1 MTKVNDKSKA
11 ILDKLWNYASRYN
24 GYYKLNNDST
34 FMPLVIEII
43 EESVIS
49 LCHYGEQNG
58 DLMRDPEM
66 LFYKDSNGDYIPY
79 YFRNDYVGYE
89 EYVGEVFDNKFSIF
103 DGCRQFQ
110 QARFADTWMLNIKYQ
125 QLEK

>member
-1 MTKVNDKSKA
+1 MTKVNDESKV
-11 ILDKLWNYASRYN
+11 ILNELWDYASRYN
-24 GYYKLNNDST
+24 RYYKLDNDDT

-43 EESVIS
+43 EETVIS

-58 DLMRDPEM
+58 DLIRDSEM

-79 YFRNDYVGYE
+79 YFRNDYAGIE
-89 EYVGEVFDNKFSIF
+89 DFTGEVFNNKFSMVNEHK
-103 DGCRQFQ
+103 QFQ

-125 QLEK
+125 QLE